1 MKILTVI
8 GARPQFIKASPVSE
22 ILKNEEIQEIIV
34 NTGQHY
40 DFNMSDIFFRELNI
54 PVAKY
59 NLNVG
64 SNTHGRQT
72 GSMLIKL
79 DEVIEQEKP
88 DTVLVYGDTNSTISG
103 ALAASKYHI
112 PIVHV
117 EAGLRSFNRKMPEEI
132 NRVLTDHISS
142 ILFCPSNVSKTNLE
156 KEGICNG
163 AYVVGDVMHDL
174 FSKFNDRFI
183 NNSEYGEYALLTLHR
198 AENTF
203 RIVLEKRINQ
213 IKNLG
218 IKVVFPI
225 HPRTKK
231 YMKQFDISLPKNV
244 ECIDPV
250 GWPQL
255 MGLVKGSQFVITDSG
270 GLQKEALWQRKYCFS
285 LRDQTEWIETIY
297 QKVNFCIGDD
307 ETIDLGCMKNGNFN
321 NPYGDGNASKEI
333 VRIIKDYY

>member
-1 MKILTVI
+1 
-8 GARPQFIKASPVSE
+8 
-22 ILKNEEIQEIIV
+22 
-34 NTGQHY
+34 
-40 DFNMSDIFFRELNI
+40 
-54 PVAKY
+54 
-59 NLNVG
+59 
-64 SNTHGRQT
+64 
-72 GSMLIKL
+72 
-79 DEVIEQEKP
+79 
-88 DTVLVYGDTNSTISG
+88 
-103 ALAASKYHI
+103 
-112 PIVHV
+112 
-117 EAGLRSFNRKMPEEI
+117 MPEEI

-255 MGLVKGSQFVITDSG
+255 MGLVKGSQFVITDPG